1 MKVFTKFILRN
12 FRSFDIGI
20 IKINDVYIADIPK
33 SGSSTLKHIAALK
46 DYKWALA
53 GAEARNSRW
62 YSQVG
67 DRAERLCQRL
77 EAL

>member
-1 MKVFTKFILRN
+1 MNDFEFSNNFFSTYSKF
-12 FRSFDIGI
+12 
-20 IKINDVYIADIPK
+20 V
-33 SGSSTLKHIAALK
+33 KHIAALK

-53 GAEARNSRW
+53 GAEARDSRW